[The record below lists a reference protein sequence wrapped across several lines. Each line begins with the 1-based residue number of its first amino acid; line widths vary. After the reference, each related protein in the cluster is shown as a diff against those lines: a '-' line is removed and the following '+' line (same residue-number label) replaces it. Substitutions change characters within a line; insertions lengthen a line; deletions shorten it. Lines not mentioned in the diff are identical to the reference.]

1 MQRNLK
7 WRIGARKVAAL
18 SSRRVEVATISADI
32 DSTGGPVAEVVGGH
46 AEIPTEDAGGAV
58 VEAVAFVRKM
68 ARIDGEAEEVVRTQ
82 ATDGTTT
89 ISTVPH
95 RAQLKS
101 SIWTVTM
108 CPG

>member
-1 MQRNLK
+1 M
-7 WRIGARKVAAL
+7 AAL

-46 AEIPTEDAGGAV
+46 AEIPTEGAV